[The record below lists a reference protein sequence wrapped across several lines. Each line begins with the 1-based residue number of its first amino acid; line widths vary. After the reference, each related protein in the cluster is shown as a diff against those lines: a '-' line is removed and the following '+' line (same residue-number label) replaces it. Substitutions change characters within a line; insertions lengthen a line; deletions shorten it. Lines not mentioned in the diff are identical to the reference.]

1 VSGYSLIGYLRGAMD
16 LATSTDH
23 LRHQKRASVMA
34 PDERRAMIVRTTLPL
49 LLDNGEMVTTRQ
61 MADAAGIAEGTIFRV
76 FADKDAVIAAVL
88 DAALDVEPL
97 ERAIGAVEPDQDL
110 ADALEAV
117 VVVMQQRVVDLWRL
131 FSTLGP
137 RFHAPNRRPPVLIN
151 ALVSLLAA
159 HRDQL
164 AVQPDAAARFLRA
177 LILSVTHPML
187 MGEPMAPQE
196 IVHLFLHGVSTGVIA
211 GGGAGTA
218 GAAGAT
224 EAPC

>member
-1 VSGYSLIGYLRGAMD
+1 MD
-16 LATSTDH
+16 LATTTDH
-23 LRHQKRASVMA
+23 LPHQKRASVMA

-88 DAALDVEPL
+88 DAALDVQPM
-97 ERAIGAVEPDQDL
+97 ERAIEAVDPNQDL

-137 RFHAPNRRPPVLIN
+137 RFHASSRRPPVLIN

-159 HRDQL
+159 HRHRL

-177 LILSVTHPML
+177 LVLSVTHPML
-187 MGEPMAPQE
+187 IGEPMAPRE
-196 IVHLFLHGVSTGVIA
+196 IVHLFLHGVSTGVGAGDGIAA
-211 GGGAGTA
+211 GGTGRAAG
-218 GAAGAT
+218 GAAGGTGAS
-224 EAPC
+224 C

>member
-1 VSGYSLIGYLRGAMD
+1 
-16 LATSTDH
+16 
-23 LRHQKRASVMA
+23 
-34 PDERRAMIVRTTLPL
+34 MIVRTTLPL

-61 MADAAGIAEGTIFRV
+61 MAEAAGIAEGTIFRV

-97 ERAIGAVEPDQDL
+97 ERAIGGIDPDQDL

-117 VVVMQQRVVDLWRL
+117 VVIMQQRVVDLWRL

-137 RFHAPNRRPPVLIN
+137 RFHAPNRRTHVLIN

-159 HRDQL
+159 HRDHL
-164 AVQPDAAARFLRA
+164 AVDPEAAARFLRA

-187 MGEPMAPQE
+187 MGEPMAPRE
-196 IVHLFLHGVSTGVIA
+196 IVHLFLHGVSS
-211 GGGAGTA
+211 GAGADGGDTGGA
-218 GAAGAT
+218 GAAGGT
-224 EAPC
+224 EPPC